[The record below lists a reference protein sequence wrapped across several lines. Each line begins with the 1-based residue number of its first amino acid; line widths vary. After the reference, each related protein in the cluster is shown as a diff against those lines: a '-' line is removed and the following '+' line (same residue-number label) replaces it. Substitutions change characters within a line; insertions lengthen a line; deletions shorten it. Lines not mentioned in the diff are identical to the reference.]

1 MRPLRT
7 AILGAALAVAPAAS
21 AAELTSADLKRL
33 FPGNYSVTIFNS
45 FTLQVNMRSNGAMSG
60 FAKGRSDTG
69 RWSIEG
75 SRLCIAWNSWTKGRK
90 GCSTLR
96 RDGDKLR
103 GRGFYFK
110 V

>member
-1 MRPLRT
+1 MKFACITLVGLT
-7 AILGAALAVAPAAS
+7 LAAAPAS
-21 AAELTSADLKRL
+21 AADLTSSDLHKL

-45 FTLQVNMRSNGAMSG
+45 YTLQVKMRANGVMNG
-60 FAKGRSDTG
+60 VAKGRRDTG

-75 SRLCIAWNSWTKGRK
+75 SKLCIAWNSWTNGRK
-90 GCSTLR
+90 GCSSLR

-110 V
+110 A